1 MGWVE
6 KNTGID
12 LTVDALSNPVNKVL
26 GPVEDAVKDVGRDID
41 DFVNDVIPGG
51 WLTVAALAGAYY
63 YGMPGFGEGG
73 LSAAEAE
80 FIAADAAQ
88 LANQGLSTA
97 QVTQTLSAAG
107 VPAGLAESAATLAG
121 MGLPEAEI
129 IANLG
134 NTMSLSQVPS
144 MSSISVT
151 DALRG
156 ANLANQLLGGAQQT
170 PTGVSGMP
178 GQQAAGMSAQ
188 GVDYSN
194 LLNLLSAQPST
205 TGLLGTRFAP
215 QTDVFSLLSAQ
226 QANNLL
232 G

>member
-6 KNTGID
+6 KNTGVD
-12 LTVDALSNPVNKVL
+12 LTIDELSKPVNEVL

-41 DFVNDVIPGG
+41 DFVNDAIPGG

-129 IANLG
+129 ISNLG

-156 ANLANQLLGGAQQT
+156 ANLANQLLGGTPQV
-170 PTGVSGMP
+170 PTGSP

-215 QTDVFSLLSAQ
+215 QTDVFSLLNAQ

>member
-12 LTVDALSNPVNKVL
+12 LTIDELSKPVNEVL

-51 WLTVAALAGAYY
+51 WLTVAALAGAAY

-144 MSSISVT
+144 MNSISVT

-156 ANLANQLLGGAQQT
+156 ANLANQLLGGTPQV
-170 PTGVSGMP
+170 PTGAP

-194 LLNLLSAQPST
+194 LLNLLSAKPST
-205 TGLLGTRFAP
+205 TGLLGTQFAP
-215 QTDVFSLLSAQ
+215 QTDVFSLLNAQ

>member
-12 LTVDALSNPVNKVL
+12 LTVDALSDPVNKVL

-41 DFVNDVIPGG
+41 DFVNDAIPGG
-51 WLTVAALAGAYY
+51 WLTVAALAGAAY

-144 MSSISVT
+144 MNTISVT

-156 ANLANQLLGGAQQT
+156 ANLANQLLGGTPQV
-170 PTGVSGMP
+170 PTGAP

-194 LLNLLSAQPST
+194 LLNLLSAKPST
-205 TGLLGTRFAP
+205 TGLLGTQFAP
-215 QTDVFSLLSAQ
+215 QTDVFSLLNAQ

>member
-12 LTVDALSNPVNKVL
+12 LTIDELSKPVNKVL

-41 DFVNDVIPGG
+41 DFVNDAIPGG

-156 ANLANQLLGGAQQT
+156 ANLANQLMGGTPQV
-170 PTGVSGMP
+170 PTGAG

-194 LLNLLSAQPST
+194 LLNLLTAQPST
-205 TGLLGTRFAP
+205 TGLLGTRFNP
-215 QTDVFSLLSAQ
+215 QTDVFSLLNAQ
-226 QANNLL
+226 QANSLL

>member
-6 KNTGID
+6 KKTGID
-12 LTVDALSNPVNKVL
+12 LTVDALSDPVNKVL

-156 ANLANQLLGGAQQT
+156 ANLANQLLGGT
-170 PTGVSGMP
+170 PQVPTGMP

-194 LLNLLSAQPST
+194 LLNLLSAKPST
-205 TGLLGTRFAP
+205 TGLLGTQFAP
-215 QTDVFSLLSAQ
+215 QTDVFSLLNAQ

>member
-12 LTVDALSNPVNKVL
+12 LTIDEISKPVNEVL

-51 WLTVAALAGAYY
+51 WLTVAALAGAAY

-144 MSSISVT
+144 MNTISVT

-156 ANLANQLLGGAQQT
+156 ANLANQLLGGTPQV
-170 PTGVSGMP
+170 PTGML

>member
-6 KNTGID
+6 KKTGID
-12 LTVDALSNPVNKVL
+12 LTVDALSDPVNKVL

-107 VPAGLAESAATLAG
+107 VPVGLAESAATLAG

-156 ANLANQLLGGAQQT
+156 ANLANQLLGGT
-170 PTGVSGMP
+170 PQVPTGMP
-178 GQQAAGMSAQ
+178 GQQAPGMSAQ

-215 QTDVFSLLSAQ
+215 QTDVFSLLNAQ